1 MYGIIVL
8 RSRKVSTSKGGIK
21 MKYYMNDY
29 GVVITALCV
38 DELGQL
44 TYKMEH
50 DGKITYRCVKEENFY
65 NMIKLNNYKEMN

>member
-1 MYGIIVL
+1 
-8 RSRKVSTSKGGIK
+8 

-50 DGKITYRCVKEENFY
+50 DGKVTYICVKEENFY